1 MKDIDVKKVEKRN
14 CYGGQALPEVPI
26 DQQGVSFPLIPR
38 STCHYVKQPNM
49 STYMIT
55 VKNNRQDRV
64 VSGSN

>member
-26 DQQGVSFPLIPR
+26 DH
-38 STCHYVKQPNM
+38 TCHYVKQPNM